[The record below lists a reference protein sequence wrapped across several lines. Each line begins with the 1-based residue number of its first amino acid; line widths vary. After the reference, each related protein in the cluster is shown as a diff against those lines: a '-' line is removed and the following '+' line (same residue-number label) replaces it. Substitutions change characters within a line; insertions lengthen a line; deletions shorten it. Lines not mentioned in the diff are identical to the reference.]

1 MYLLGLSLA
10 VALPTVL
17 LNSLESPHC
26 LAFPP
31 QRVRF
36 SRPHW
41 REYEGSQESALCERG
56 LRLPQLPPVL
66 CPGEMDRILA
76 CAVSSVRLSWGL
88 DRCLRRGAHG
98 RGNVSSVTPAN
109 RNRFFTPLVLCLVS
123 VSITLDSNC
132 AFADEPARSAVK
144 VLVAYHSLSG
154 NTERMAEAVVEGA
167 KSLPG
172 TTVVLKRVGQ
182 VTAEDLFSSDAL
194 IIGSPVY
201 WSNMSGEVKTFLDN
215 WQFKFGVFPEFKMK
229 NKIGA
234 AFATGGQVS
243 SGKEVTM
250 LTILAAMLGN
260 QMIVVSGGGAFGASA
275 TTEGDSPGI
284 DNKELA
290 DAKAL
295 GRRVAEVAVMMK
307 RVPAQ

>member
-1 MYLLGLSLA
+1 MFPSLTHRSQIR
-10 VALPTVL
+10 LIGSLFLCVL
-17 LNSLESPHC
+17 L
-26 LAFPP
+26 
-31 QRVRF
+31 
-36 SRPHW
+36 
-41 REYEGSQESALCERG
+41 
-56 LRLPQLPPVL
+56 
-66 CPGEMDRILA
+66 
-76 CAVSSVRLSWGL
+76 
-88 DRCLRRGAHG
+88 
-98 RGNVSSVTPAN
+98 
-109 RNRFFTPLVLCLVS
+109 LVLGTGS
-123 VSITLDSNC
+123 GET
-132 AFADEPARSAVK
+132 FADEPAPLVK

-167 KSLPG
+167 KSVSG
-172 TTVVLKRVGQ
+172 TEVLLKRVGK
-182 VTAEDLFSSDAL
+182 VTADDLFSADAV
-194 IIGSPVY
+194 IVGSPVY
-201 WSNMSGEVKTFLDN
+201 WSNMSGEVKTFFDN

-295 GRRVAEVAVMMK
+295 GQRVADIAK
-307 RVPAQ
+307 LFKAASSH